1 MIAYIRGSI
10 SMLEPTH
17 VVVDCGGV
25 GYLARIS
32 LNTYSQIKDKKEV
45 QIFTYFHVREDAQV
59 LFGFVDKKEQNLF
72 ELLISISG
80 VGGNTALMILS
91 SISADELFQVIGSE
105 DVNALKQVKGIG
117 AKTAGRIIL
126 ELKDKLKLD
135 DMAQVSGGRGNTG
148 NVKAKK
154 QEALIALTNLGL
166 PRAAMEKRLDR
177 IFKDAGAEISI
188 EDVVKLALR
197 NP

>member
-32 LNTYSQIKDKKEV
+32 LNTYAQIKDKKEV

-135 DMAQVSGGRGNTG
+135 EMALVSGGGGNTG
-148 NVKAKK
+148 NMKAKK

-166 PRAAMEKRLDR
+166 PKAAMEKRLDR
-177 IFKDAGAEISI
+177 IFKDAGPEISI
-188 EDVVKLALR
+188 EEVVKLALR

>member
-135 DMAQVSGGRGNTG
+135 EMAQVSGGGGNTG

-166 PRAAMEKRLDR
+166 PKAAMEKRLDR
-177 IFKDAGAEISI
+177 IFKDAEAEISI

>member
-135 DMAQVSGGRGNTG
+135 EMAQVSGGGGNTG

-166 PRAAMEKRLDR
+166 PKAAMEKRLDR